1 MNQNN
6 LIIDLEKKDLY
17 QHELDVTMQRYRDK
31 KSELQWADDEF
42 EESLIQQELNIYANK
57 IRNLKQALAK
67 METARQTTV

>member
-42 EESLIQQELNIYANK
+42 EESLIQQELNTYANK

>member
-6 LIIDLEKKDLY
+6 LIIDPEKKDLY